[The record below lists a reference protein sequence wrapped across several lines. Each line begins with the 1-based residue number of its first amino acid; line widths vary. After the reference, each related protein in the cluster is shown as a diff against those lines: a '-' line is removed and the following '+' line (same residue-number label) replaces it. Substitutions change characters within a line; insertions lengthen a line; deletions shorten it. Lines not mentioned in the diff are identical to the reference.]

1 MALDRDLLAGLLD
14 RARRLGAGDA
24 DVIAV
29 DGTSFSARV
38 RLGEVDKLEQS
49 HERRL
54 GLRVIIDHRTA
65 VSSTADLSPP
75 SLERL
80 VDETCARARLT
91 AADPLAGLPARGTG
105 VVSIPD
111 LDLCDTAYGEPPA
124 EEKIRLALA
133 AEASALACDPRITNS
148 EGAEFD
154 HGLTEIVYAD
164 TNGVV
169 GGYRSSSFSL
179 SVVAIAS
186 RDGAM
191 QRDYWYS
198 SRRKFRLLDPPEVIG
213 KIAAQRALARLGARK
228 IATQEAPVVFDPQ
241 MAARLI
247 GTLAGAV
254 SGYALYKGASFLADA
269 LGQAIAS
276 PLVTVVDDG
285 TIPMGLGSK
294 PFDGEGLPTRRT
306 TVVDRGVLASYLL
319 DTYSAKKLGLSA
331 TGNAA
336 RGVGDTPSVSPT
348 NLYLAAGP
356 SSPQEIIASVPRG
369 LYVTDLIGF
378 GVNTVTG
385 DYSQGASGVWI
396 ENGELAYPV
405 EEITIAGNLKDIFRQ
420 IDMVGNDLEFRS
432 RISAP
437 TLKVA
442 SMTIA
447 GT

>member
-1 MALDRDLLAGLLD
+1 MPIDRELAEDLLAK
-14 RARRLGAGDA
+14 ARRLGAEEA

-29 DGTSFSARV
+29 EGTNFSTRV
-38 RLGEVDKLEQS
+38 RLGQVDKLEQAR
-49 HERRL
+49 ERRL
-54 GLRVIIDHRTA
+54 GLRVIVDHRTA
-65 VSSTADLSPP
+65 VSSTADLSPA
-75 SLERL
+75 SLDQL
-80 VDETCARARLT
+80 IADTCARAALT
-91 AADPLAGLPARGTG
+91 AQDPHAGLPPKGQGISR
-105 VVSIPD
+105 IPD
-111 LDLCDTAYGEPPA
+111 FDLWDQAYGDPPP
-124 EEKIRLALA
+124 EEKIALAQA
-133 AEASALACDPRITNS
+133 AEAAALTADARITNS

-154 HGLTEIVYAD
+154 QSRNEIAYAD
-164 TNGVV
+164 TNGVY
-169 GGYRSSSFSL
+169 GRYRSSSFSL
-179 SVVAIAS
+179 SVVAIAG

-198 SRRKFRLLDPPEVIG
+198 THRKFRHLEPPEVIG
-213 KIAAQRALARLGARK
+213 KTAAQRALARLGARK
-228 IATQEAPVVFDPQ
+228 IPTQEAPVVFDPQ

-254 SGYALYKGASFLADA
+254 SGYALYKGASFLAGA
-269 LGQAIAS
+269 LGRTIAS
-276 PLVTVVDDG
+276 PLVTIIDDG
-285 TIPMGLGSK
+285 TLPMGLGSK

-306 TVVDRGVLASYLL
+306 SIVEAGVLKSYLL
-319 DTYSAKKLGLSA
+319 DTYSGKKLGLPS

-336 RGVGDTPSVSPT
+336 RGLGDPPGVSPT
-348 NLYLAAGP
+348 NCFLAAGP
-356 SSPQEIIASVPRG
+356 SSPQEIIASVPGG
-369 LYVTDLIGF
+369 LYVTGLIGF

-385 DYSQGASGVWI
+385 DYSQGASGLWI

-405 EEITIAGNLKDIFRQ
+405 EEITIAGNLKDMFRR